1 MKNSWKIYAERGS
14 MMVEALAML
23 GLITMVTPVLYKK
36 AAERTTELQDINTAS
51 QMRTISKALD
61 DYISDNYTDLSAGA
75 LGAVAIDKND
85 IVPYLPYG
93 FDINNSKMFDEFQ
106 FAIRNELI
114 NAGTRKEHSAITG
127 TILAKSD
134 SGVPM
139 MRAAKIASMIG
150 ANGGVV
156 NNNIVQG
163 VQGGWGGEVSDF
175 FGEGANVANGSLAV
189 SSVHAVTSAGG
200 GGEVDDHVLY
210 RDNSHGVEGNTMVTN
225 LSMGGNDIE
234 NVNALIADAD
244 QIELDTGGGTVFT
257 DHNLA
262 VGADAT
268 VTGRI
273 SADSGDIT
281 NLLEAGSATIRETLQ
296 AAGEAL
302 NVTSTNITMKP
313 TTATEIDSPTVTV
326 KGATTITS
334 DGGAVIAATGNNVGI
349 NAGNNGNIKFNTNDL
364 VIDGAGSHLITVND
378 GKKQEGGLLV
388 RGGVAGA
395 DSSDTGAFALA
406 VDGSAYVVNN
416 ARIGGNLYLGGS
428 LDADKLYGRTELGGG
443 KLSDGTYNFVAG
455 KDSVDIAGNKFTVG
469 DWIETTSTSARFGY
483 KSAADTLV
491 GNGLWIM
498 KPMGSNKGQTYLKGP
513 ASSLRMM
520 ETYSRFNTNNS
531 FEVLVGS
538 SDSTDYSTSFKVSD
552 VGAYLDVKNG
562 GERRALEAM
571 GSGTIL
577 RGTKSSAETS
587 AVPRLALA
595 SGNATIT
602 ADKMLVNSDNLK
614 LNENNLVFDS
624 NAVFPADT
632 SVRSSGVRINREG
645 IIDLPRGTKPT
656 SDSTVGKLGTSG
668 YIRADRLVANQAF
681 EEVSANMVHYN
692 GEGGAEVASKPYDAY
707 QVNPAYTS
715 VMHDIKLTTRGGARL
730 SDILP
735 DFINKGI
742 YVLDNTYK
750 EEEGK
755 KDWTK
760 YSVAEG
766 TGGNPPQITGGPE
779 ECGSLDCVASPWLG
793 FVPTPQCPPG
803 YSKVITINPIRWKM
817 AQAYAIAQD
826 GLGIENIFAGASDNR
841 VLDLSKYNA
850 YFTTPLNPHQTA
862 ARFKLANSNG
872 NGDHTHAV
880 ASGIPLTFQV
890 NTWLNT
896 TVYGVRKGGGNAN
909 NTTNHNA
916 RFNDFLGWHAI
927 MGFLYY
933 GSEYTEWLQAATGS
947 TNVGAYSDKVIW
959 NLFPVLTQEMAAIA
973 NVYCYFERRNMTN
986 PDWGWKQNLVDGGA
1000 VGYNQLT
1007 NFRSGYLKN
1016 NPSYRERLNDPAL
1029 GYDEVW

>member
-61 DYISDNYTDLSAGA
+61 DYISDNYADLSAGD

-114 NAGTRKEHSAITG
+114 DAGTPKEHSAITG

-189 SSVHAVTSAGG
+189 SSVHAVTSASG
-200 GGEVDDHVLY
+200 GGEALDHVLY

-225 LSMGGNDIE
+225 LIMGGNDIE
-234 NVNALIADAD
+234 RVNQLIADAD
-244 QIELDTGGGTVFT
+244 QRIALVTGGGTVVT
-257 DHNLA
+257 DGNLA
-262 VGADAT
+262 VEADAA
-268 VTGRI
+268 VTGSI
-273 SADSGDIT
+273 SADSGTIT
-281 NLLEAGSATIRETLQ
+281 NLLEAGSAQIAGELK

-302 NVTSTNITMKP
+302 NVTSANITMT
-313 TTATEIDSPTVTV
+313 TTATTQIASPTVNVT
-326 KGATTITS
+326 GATTITS
-334 DGGAVIAATGNNVGI
+334 NGGAVIAATDNNVGI
-349 NAGNNGNIKFNTNDL
+349 SAGNNGNIKFNTNDL
-364 VIDGAGSHLITVND
+364 VIDSAGSHLVTVND
-378 GKKQEGGLLV
+378 GKKQDGGLLV
-388 RGGVAGA
+388 RGGVAEA

-455 KDSVDIAGNKFTVG
+455 KDSVDIAKDNFTVG
-469 DWIETTSTSARFGY
+469 KWIEISGSTAKFGKQDADGNVTSGLRISRSSEVTKLIGPGA
-483 KSAADTLV
+483 TLQMYS
-491 GNGLWIM
+491 GALLSSS
-498 KPMGSNKGQTYLKGP
+498 GSFQAKIGD
-513 ASSLRMM
+513 R
-520 ETYSRFNTNNS
+520 
-531 FEVLVGS
+531 S
-538 SDSTDYSTSFKVSD
+538 SDLYSELSVATG
-552 VGAYLDVKNG
+552 GAYLRVKKG
-562 GERRALEAM
+562 GDRRALSATE
-571 GSGTIL
+571 SGTTLI
-577 RGTKSSAETS
+577 GTKGSAETS
-587 AVPRLALA
+587 TAPTLALA
-595 SGNATIT
+595 SGRATIT
-602 ADKMLVNSDNLK
+602 ADKMLVSSDNLK
-614 LNENNLVFDS
+614 LNEDNLVFDR

-656 SDSTVGKLGTSG
+656 SDSTVGKLKTSG

-692 GEGGAEVASKPYDAY
+692 GEGGADVASKPYDAY

-742 YVLDNTYK
+742 YVLDNTY
-750 EEEGK
+750 EEKGE
-755 KDWTK
+755 DWTK

-766 TGGNPPQITGGPE
+766 TGGNPPQITDPPA
-779 ECGSLDCVASPWLG
+779 ECGSLNCVASPWLG

-817 AQAYAIAQD
+817 AQAYAISQAD
-826 GLGIENIFAGASDNR
+826 NSIGNIFTGVGDKR
-841 VLDLSKYNA
+841 GLDLNKYNA
-850 YFTTPLNPHQTA
+850 YFTTPLDPRPDA

-872 NGDHTHAV
+872 NGEHTHAV

-896 TVYGVRKGGGNAN
+896 TVYGVRKGGGDTSGTA
-909 NTTNHNA
+909 NHNA

-933 GSEYTEWLQAATGS
+933 GSDYKDWLIAATGS
-947 TNVGAYSDKVIW
+947 ADAYSDKVIW

-1016 NPSYRERLNDPAL
+1016 NSSYRERLNDPAL

>member
-61 DYISDNYTDLSAGA
+61 DYISDNYTDLSAGD

-114 NAGTRKEHSAITG
+114 DAGTPKEHSAITG

-156 NNNIVQG
+156 NNNRVQG

-200 GGEVDDHVLY
+200 GGEVESDHVLY
-210 RDNSHGVEGNTMVTN
+210 RDDSHGVEGNTMVTN
-225 LSMGGNDIE
+225 LIMGGNDIDS
-234 NVNALIADAD
+234 VNKLIADAD
-244 QIELDTGGGTVFT
+244 QIELVTNGGTVVT
-257 DHNLA
+257 DGNLE

-268 VTGRI
+268 VTGSI
-273 SADSGDIT
+273 SADSGTIA
-281 NLLEAGSATIRETLQ
+281 NLLEAGSATINETLK

-302 NVTSTNITMKP
+302 NVTSTDITMKP
-313 TTATEIDSPTVTV
+313 TATTEIASPTVKVT
-326 KGATTITS
+326 GATTITS

-364 VIDGAGSHLITVND
+364 VIDSAGSHLVTVND
-378 GKKQEGGLLV
+378 GKKQDGGLLV

-455 KDSVDIAGNKFTVG
+455 KDSVDIAKNNFTVG
-469 DWIETTSTSARFGY
+469 KWIETS
-483 KSAADTLV
+483 
-491 GNGLWIM
+491 
-498 KPMGSNKGQTYLKGP
+498 GSNAKFGKQDADGKVTSGLSINSPTGMIDLSGP
-513 ASSLRMM
+513 GAKLSMSNLG
-520 ETYSRFNTNNS
+520 SAI
-531 FEVLVGS
+531 LS
-538 SDSTDYSTSFKVSD
+538 SDDLFQAKIGDRTSDLYSELWVAKG
-552 VGAYLDVKNG
+552 GAYLRVKKG
-562 GERRALEAM
+562 GDRRALSATE
-571 GSGTIL
+571 SGTTLI
-577 RGTKSSAETS
+577 GTKGSAETS
-587 AVPRLALA
+587 TAPTLALA
-595 SGNATIT
+595 YGRATIT

-656 SDSTVGKLGTSG
+656 SDSTVGKLGTPG

-681 EEVSANMVHYN
+681 EEVSKNMVHYD
-692 GEGGAEVASKPYDAY
+692 GTDGSKVASKPYDAY

-750 EEEGK
+750 EEGE

-766 TGGNPPQITGGPE
+766 TGGNPPQITGAPG

-817 AQAYAIAQD
+817 AQAYAISQAENFD
-826 GLGIENIFAGASDNR
+826 IGNIFTGETNKK
-841 VLDLSKYNA
+841 VLELPKYNA
-850 YFTTPLNPHQTA
+850 YFTTPLNPNA
-862 ARFKLANSNG
+862 ARFQLAKNNG
-872 NGDHTHAV
+872 ENHTHTV
-880 ASGIPLTFQV
+880 ESGLPLTFQV

-896 TVYGVRKGGGNAN
+896 TVYGVRKGGENAN
-909 NTTNHNA
+909 DTTNHNA

-933 GSEYTEWLQAATGS
+933 GSDYTEWLTVATGS
-947 TNVGAYSDKVIW
+947 AGDYSGKVIW

-973 NVYCYFERRNMTN
+973 NVYCYFERRNMEN
-986 PDWGWKQNLVDGGA
+986 PTWSWKQNLVDGGA

-1016 NPSYRERLNDPAL
+1016 NDSYRERLNDPAL

>member
-61 DYISDNYTDLSAGA
+61 DYISDNYTDLSAGD

-114 NAGTRKEHSAITG
+114 DAGTPKEHSAITG

-156 NNNIVQG
+156 NNNRVQG

-175 FGEGANVANGSLAV
+175 FGEGASVANGSLAV
-189 SSVHAVTSAGG
+189 SSVHAVTSGGG
-200 GGEVDDHVLY
+200 GGEVESDHVLY
-210 RDNSHGVEGNTMVTN
+210 RDDSHGVEGNTMVTN
-225 LSMGGNDIE
+225 LIMGGNDIDS
-234 NVNALIADAD
+234 VNKLIADAD
-244 QIELDTGGGTVFT
+244 QIELVTNGGTVVT
-257 DHNLA
+257 DGNLE

-268 VTGRI
+268 VTGSI
-273 SADSGDIT
+273 SADSGTIA
-281 NLLEAGSATIRETLQ
+281 NLLEAGSATINETLK

-302 NVTSTNITMKP
+302 NVTSTDITMKP
-313 TTATEIDSPTVTV
+313 TATTEIASPTVKVT
-326 KGATTITS
+326 GATTITS

-364 VIDGAGSHLITVND
+364 VIDSAGSHLVTVND
-378 GKKQEGGLLV
+378 GKKQDGGLLV

-455 KDSVDIAGNKFTVG
+455 KNSVNIAGNNFTVG
-469 DWIETTSTSARFGY
+469 DRINTDSTTSFFG
-483 KSAADTLV
+483 KGERGLTVNDSKMKLTDNVGELLFDGNASTKLRGKFGVEIGGGLNKDVDSKITL
-491 GNGLWIM
+491 
-498 KPMGSNKGQTYLKGP
+498 
-513 ASSLRMM
+513 ASSMM
-520 ETYSRFNTNNS
+520 KIFMPNADRTGQFQVFQAN
-531 FEVLVGS
+531 
-538 SDSTDYSTSFKVSD
+538 
-552 VGAYLDVKNG
+552 
-562 GERRALEAM
+562 
-571 GSGTIL
+571 
-577 RGTKSSAETS
+577 KSSAYLQVPGAGSYTTS
-587 AVPRLALA
+587 RVLLND
-595 SGNATIT
+595 SGTHVYGNQFSV
-602 ADKMLVNSDNLK
+602 DSSNLK
-614 LNENNLVFDS
+614 LDDTNLVFDS

-645 IIDLPRGTKPT
+645 IVDLPRGTKPT

-681 EEVSANMVHYN
+681 EKVSANMVHYDGTKHPKN
-692 GEGGAEVASKPYDAY
+692 GDMVASNPYDAY

-750 EEEGK
+750 EEGQ

-766 TGGNPPQITGGPE
+766 TGGNPPQITGAPG
-779 ECGSLDCVASPWLG
+779 ECDSLDCVASPWLG

-817 AQAYAIAQD
+817 AQAYAISQA
-826 GLGIENIFAGASDNR
+826 GLEIGNIFTGEGDKK
-841 VLDLSKYNA
+841 VLELPKYNA
-850 YFTTPLNPHQTA
+850 YFTTPLNPEA
-862 ARFKLANSNG
+862 ARFQLADSNG
-872 NGDHTHAV
+872 GEKHTHTV

-909 NTTNHNA
+909 DTTNHNA

-933 GSEYTEWLQAATGS
+933 GSDYTEWLTVAAGS
-947 TNVGAYSDKVIW
+947 AGDYSGKVIW

-973 NVYCYFERRNMTN
+973 NVYCYFERRNMEN
-986 PDWGWKQNLVDGGA
+986 PTWSWKQNLVDGGA
-1000 VGYNQLT
+1000 VGYDQLT

>member
-61 DYISDNYTDLSAGA
+61 DYISDNYTDLSAGD

-85 IVPYLPYG
+85 ILPYLPYG

-114 NAGTRKEHSAITG
+114 DAGTPKEHSAITG

-156 NNNIVQG
+156 NNNRVQG

-200 GGEVDDHVLY
+200 GGEVESDHVLY
-210 RDNSHGVEGNTMVTN
+210 RDDSHGVEGNTMVTN
-225 LSMGGNDIE
+225 LIMGGNDIDS
-234 NVNALIADAD
+234 VNKLIADAD
-244 QIELDTGGGTVFT
+244 QIELVTNGGTVVT
-257 DHNLA
+257 DGNLE

-268 VTGRI
+268 VTGSI
-273 SADSGDIT
+273 SADSGTIA
-281 NLLEAGSATIRETLQ
+281 NLLEAGSATINETLK

-302 NVTSTNITMKP
+302 NVTSTDITMKP
-313 TTATEIDSPTVTV
+313 TATTEIASPTVKVT
-326 KGATTITS
+326 GATTITS

-364 VIDGAGSHLITVND
+364 VIDSAGSHLVTVND
-378 GKKQEGGLLV
+378 GKKQDGGLLV

-455 KDSVDIAGNKFTVG
+455 KDSVDIAGNNFTVG
-469 DWIETTSTSARFGY
+469 DWVETTASKARVGY
-483 KSAADTLV
+483 GDTAGLNVSRAQADLYASDAKLEMKSRQALLTTGFNFNV
-491 GNGLWIM
+491 KTGNE
-498 KPMGSNKGQTYLKGP
+498 KSETQFSEFVV
-513 ASSLRMM
+513 SSLGA
-520 ETYSRFNTNNS
+520 FL
-531 FEVLVGS
+531 EVKYG
-538 SDSTDYSTSFKVSD
+538 
-552 VGAYLDVKNG
+552 GA
-562 GERRALEAM
+562 RRAFEAM
-571 GSGTIL
+571 GGGTIL
-577 RGTKSSAETS
+577 KGTKGSAETS
-587 AVPRLALA
+587 TAPTLALA
-595 SGNATIT
+595 YGKATIT

-656 SDSTVGKLGTSG
+656 SDSTVGKLGTPG

-681 EEVSANMVHYN
+681 EEVSENMVHYD
-692 GEGGAEVASKPYDAY
+692 GTDGSKVASKPYDAY

-750 EEEGK
+750 EEGE

-766 TGGNPPQITGGPE
+766 KGGNPPQITGAPG

-817 AQAYAIAQD
+817 AQAYAISQAENFD
-826 GLGIENIFAGASDNR
+826 IGNIFTGETNKK
-841 VLDLSKYNA
+841 VLELPKYNA
-850 YFTTPLNPHQTA
+850 YFTTPLNPNA
-862 ARFKLANSNG
+862 ARFQLAKNNG
-872 NGDHTHAV
+872 ENHTHTV
-880 ASGIPLTFQV
+880 ESGLPLTFQV

-896 TVYGVRKGGGNAN
+896 TVYGVRKGGENAN
-909 NTTNHNA
+909 DTTNHNA

-933 GSEYTEWLQAATGS
+933 GSDYTEWLTVATGS
-947 TNVGAYSDKVIW
+947 AGDYSGKVIW

-973 NVYCYFERRNMTN
+973 NVYCYFERRNMTEL
-986 PDWGWKQNLVDGGA
+986 PAWSWKQNLVDGGA

>member
-1 MKNSWKIYAERGS
+1 MNPTA
-14 MMVEALAML
+14 
-23 GLITMVTPVLYKK
+23 
-36 AAERTTELQDINTAS
+36 TTE
-51 QMRTISKALD
+51 
-61 DYISDNYTDLSAGA
+61 
-75 LGAVAIDKND
+75 
-85 IVPYLPYG
+85 
-93 FDINNSKMFDEFQ
+93 
-106 FAIRNELI
+106 
-114 NAGTRKEHSAITG
+114 IT
-127 TILAKSD
+127 
-134 SGVPM
+134 
-139 MRAAKIASMIG
+139 
-150 ANGGVV
+150 
-156 NNNIVQG
+156 
-163 VQGGWGGEVSDF
+163 
-175 FGEGANVANGSLAV
+175 
-189 SSVHAVTSAGG
+189 
-200 GGEVDDHVLY
+200 
-210 RDNSHGVEGNTMVTN
+210 
-225 LSMGGNDIE
+225 
-234 NVNALIADAD
+234 
-244 QIELDTGGGTVFT
+244 
-257 DHNLA
+257 
-262 VGADAT
+262 
-268 VTGRI
+268 
-273 SADSGDIT
+273 
-281 NLLEAGSATIRETLQ
+281 
-296 AAGEAL
+296 
-302 NVTSTNITMKP
+302 
-313 TTATEIDSPTVTV
+313 SPTVNVT
-326 KGATTITS
+326 GATTIKSTS
-334 DGGAVIAATGNNVGI
+334 DGGAVIAATGNDVGI
-349 NAGNNGNIKFNTNDL
+349 NAGNKIKFNNDDL
-364 VIDGAGSHLITVND
+364 VIDSAGSHLVTVND
-378 GKKQEGGLLV
+378 GKKQDGGLLV

-455 KDSVDIAGNKFTVG
+455 QDSVNIAGNKFTVG
-469 DWIETTSTSARFGY
+469 DWIETTASKARVGYGDRAGLNVSTATANLYASDAKLEM
-483 KSAADTLV
+483 KSRQALLTTGFNFNVKTGDENSETQFSQFV
-491 GNGLWIM
+491 V
-498 KPMGSNKGQTYLKGP
+498 
-513 ASSLRMM
+513 SS
-520 ETYSRFNTNNS
+520 
-531 FEVLVGS
+531 
-538 SDSTDYSTSFKVSD
+538 
-552 VGAYLDVKNG
+552 VGAFLDVKYG

-571 GSGTIL
+571 STGTTL
-577 RGTKSSAETS
+577 RGTKGSAETS
-587 AVPRLALA
+587 AVPKLALA
-595 SGNATIT
+595 SGKATIT

-614 LNENNLVFDS
+614 LNENNWVFDS

-692 GEGGAEVASKPYDAY
+692 GESGADVASKPYDAY

-742 YVLDNTYK
+742 YVLDNTY
-750 EEEGK
+750 EEKGE
-755 KDWTK
+755 DWTK

-766 TGGNPPQITGGPE
+766 TGGNPPQITDAPA
-779 ECGSLDCVASPWLG
+779 ECGSLNCVASPWLG

-817 AQAYAIAQD
+817 AQAYAISQAD
-826 GLGIENIFAGASDNR
+826 NSIGNIFTGVGDKR
-841 VLDLSKYNA
+841 GLDLNKYNA
-850 YFTTPLNPHQTA
+850 YFTTPLDPRPDA

-872 NGDHTHAV
+872 NGEHTHAV

-896 TVYGVRKGGGNAN
+896 TVYGVRKGGGDTSGTA
-909 NTTNHNA
+909 NHNA

-933 GSEYTEWLQAATGS
+933 GSDYKDWLIAATGS
-947 TNVGAYSDKVIW
+947 ADAYSDKVIW

-1016 NPSYRERLNDPAL
+1016 NSSYRERLNDPAL

>member
-61 DYISDNYTDLSAGA
+61 DYISDNYADLSAGD

-114 NAGTRKEHSAITG
+114 DAGTPKEHSAITG

-189 SSVHAVTSAGG
+189 SSVHAVTSASG
-200 GGEVDDHVLY
+200 GGEALDNVLY
-210 RDNSHGVEGNTMVTN
+210 RDDSHGVEGNTMVTN
-225 LSMGGNDIE
+225 LIMGGNEIE
-234 NVNALIADAD
+234 SVTKLIADAN
-244 QIELDTGGGTVFT
+244 QIELDTNVGTVVA
-257 DHNLA
+257 DNNLE
-262 VGADAT
+262 VGAN
-268 VTGRI
+268 I
-273 SADSGDIT
+273 SAGSGNIA
-281 NLLEAGSATIRETLQ
+281 NLLEAGSAAITGALT

-302 NVTSTNITMKP
+302 NVTSADITM
-313 TTATEIDSPTVTV
+313 TTTTKTEIASPTVNVT
-326 KGATTITS
+326 GATTITS
-334 DGGAVIAATGNNVGI
+334 NGGAVIAATDNDVGI
-349 NAGNNGNIKFNTNDL
+349 SAGNNGNIKFNNNDL
-364 VIDGAGSHLITVND
+364 VIDSAGSHLVTVND
-378 GKKQEGGLLV
+378 GKKQDGGLLV
-388 RGGVAGA
+388 RGGVAEA

-455 KDSVDIAGNKFTVG
+455 KDSVDIAKDNFTVG
-469 DWIETTSTSARFGY
+469 KWIEISGSTAKFGKQDADGNVTSGLRISRSSEVTKLIGPGA
-483 KSAADTLV
+483 TLQMYS
-491 GNGLWIM
+491 GALLSSS
-498 KPMGSNKGQTYLKGP
+498 GSFQAKIGD
-513 ASSLRMM
+513 R
-520 ETYSRFNTNNS
+520 
-531 FEVLVGS
+531 S
-538 SDSTDYSTSFKVSD
+538 SDLYSELSVATG
-552 VGAYLDVKNG
+552 GAYLRVKKG
-562 GERRALEAM
+562 GDRRALSATE
-571 GSGTIL
+571 SGTTLI
-577 RGTKSSAETS
+577 GTKGSAETS
-587 AVPRLALA
+587 TAPTLALA
-595 SGNATIT
+595 SGRATIT
-602 ADKMLVNSDNLK
+602 ADKMLVSSDNLK
-614 LNENNLVFDS
+614 LNEDNLVFDR

-681 EEVSANMVHYN
+681 EEVSANMVHYK
-692 GEGGAEVASKPYDAY
+692 GGSGAEVASKPYDAY

-750 EEEGK
+750 EEGE

-760 YSVAEG
+760 YSVTEG
-766 TGGNPPQITGGPE
+766 TGGNPPQISSNAPK
-779 ECGSLDCVASPWLG
+779 ECDNLNCVASPWLG

-826 GLGIENIFAGASDNR
+826 GLGIGNIFAGNE
-841 VLDLSKYNA
+841 LQLPQYNA
-850 YFTTPLNPHQTA
+850 YFTTPLKLKKDA

-872 NGDHTHAV
+872 NGDHTHTV

-896 TVYGVRKGGGNAN
+896 TVYGVRKGGGDTSGTA
-909 NTTNHNA
+909 NHNA

-933 GSEYTEWLQAATGS
+933 GSDYQDWLTVATGS
-947 TNVGAYSDKVIW
+947 EGNYSGKVIW

-973 NVYCYFERRNMTN
+973 NVYCYFERRKMTD
-986 PDWGWKQNLVDGGA
+986 PDWVWKQNLVDGGTD
-1000 VGYNQLT
+1000 GYNQLT

-1016 NPSYRERLNDPAL
+1016 NSSYRERLNDPAL

>member
-234 NVNALIADAD
+234 NVNRLIADAD

-257 DHNLA
+257 DHNLV
-262 VGADAT
+262 VGAN
-268 VTGRI
+268 I
-273 SADSGDIT
+273 SADSGNIT
-281 NLLEAGSATIRETLQ
+281 NLLAAGSAEITEALRV
-296 AAGEAL
+296 AGEAL
-302 NVTSTNITMKP
+302 NVTSTDITMKP
-313 TTATEIDSPTVTV
+313 TAITMNPTATTEITSPTVNVT
-326 KGATTITS
+326 GETTIKS
-334 DGGAVIAATGNNVGI
+334 KRDGGAVIAATDNDVGI
-349 NAGNNGNIKFNTNDL
+349 NAGNNGKIKFNNDDL
-364 VIDGAGSHLITVND
+364 VINSAGSHLVTVND
-378 GKKQEGGLLV
+378 GKKQDGGLLV

-455 KDSVDIAGNKFTVG
+455 QDSVDIAKDNFTVG
-469 DWIETTSTSARFGY
+469 KWIEISGSTAKFGKQDADGNVTSGLRISRSSEVTKLIGPGATLQMASEALLSSSGRF
-483 KSAADTLV
+483 AAKIGD
-491 GNGLWIM
+491 
-498 KPMGSNKGQTYLKGP
+498 
-513 ASSLRMM
+513 R
-520 ETYSRFNTNNS
+520 
-531 FEVLVGS
+531 S
-538 SDSTDYSTSFKVSD
+538 SDLYSELSVATG
-552 VGAYLDVKNG
+552 GAYLRVKKG
-562 GERRALEAM
+562 GDRRALSATE
-571 GSGTIL
+571 SGTTLI
-577 RGTKSSAETS
+577 GTKGSAETS
-587 AVPRLALA
+587 TAPTLALA
-595 SGNATIT
+595 SGRATIT
-602 ADKMLVNSDNLK
+602 ADKMLVSSDNLK
-614 LNENNLVFDS
+614 LNEDNLVFDR

-681 EEVSANMVHYN
+681 EEVSENMVHYN
-692 GEGGAEVASKPYDAY
+692 GASGAEVASKPYDAY

-750 EEEGK
+750 EEGE

-760 YSVAEG
+760 YSVTEG
-766 TGGNPPQITGGPE
+766 TGGNPPQISSNAPE
-779 ECGSLDCVASPWLG
+779 ECDSLDCVASPWLG

-817 AQAYAIAQD
+817 AQAYAIAQA
-826 GLGIENIFAGASDNR
+826 GLKIENIFAGNK
-841 VLDLSKYNA
+841 LQLPQYNA
-850 YFTTPLNPHQTA
+850 YFTTPLNPHQDV

-872 NGDHTHAV
+872 NGEHTHTV
-880 ASGIPLTFQV
+880 ASGLPLTFQV

-896 TVYGVRKGGGNAN
+896 TVYGVRKGGGDTSGTA
-909 NTTNHNA
+909 NHNA

-933 GSEYTEWLQAATGS
+933 GSDYKDWLIAATGS
-947 TNVGAYSDKVIW
+947 ADAYSDKVIW

-1016 NPSYRERLNDPAL
+1016 NSSYRERLNDPAL

>member
-61 DYISDNYTDLSAGA
+61 DYISDNYTDLSAGD

-114 NAGTRKEHSAITG
+114 DAGTPKEHSAITG

-156 NNNIVQG
+156 NNNRVQG

-200 GGEVDDHVLY
+200 GGEVESDHVLY
-210 RDNSHGVEGNTMVTN
+210 RDDSHGVEGNTMVTN
-225 LSMGGNDIE
+225 LIMGGNDIDS
-234 NVNALIADAD
+234 VNKLIADAD
-244 QIELDTGGGTVFT
+244 QIELVTNGGTVVT
-257 DHNLA
+257 DGNLE

-268 VTGRI
+268 VTGSI
-273 SADSGDIT
+273 SADSGTIA
-281 NLLEAGSATIRETLQ
+281 NLLEAGSATINETLK

-302 NVTSTNITMKP
+302 NVTSTDITMKP
-313 TTATEIDSPTVTV
+313 TATTEIASPTVKVT
-326 KGATTITS
+326 GATTITS

-364 VIDGAGSHLITVND
+364 VIDSAGSHLVTVND
-378 GKKQEGGLLV
+378 GKKQDGGLLV

-455 KDSVDIAGNKFTVG
+455 KDSVDIAKNNFTVG
-469 DWIETTSTSARFGY
+469 DWVETKSTSARFGY
-483 KSAADTLV
+483 KSATDTLV

-498 KPMGSNKGQTYLKGP
+498 KPVGRNKGQTYLNGP
-513 ASSLRMM
+513 ASSLKMM
-520 ETYSRFNTNNS
+520 ETYSRFSTNNS
-531 FEVLVGS
+531 FDVVVGS

-587 AVPRLALA
+587 AVPTLALN

-645 IIDLPRGTKPT
+645 IVDLPRGTKPT
-656 SDSTVGKLGTSG
+656 SDSTVGKLGTPG

-681 EEVSANMVHYN
+681 EEVSGNMVHYD
-692 GEGGAEVASKPYDAY
+692 GTDGSKVASKPYDAY

-750 EEEGK
+750 EEGE

-766 TGGNPPQITGGPE
+766 TGGNPPQITGAPG

-817 AQAYAIAQD
+817 AQAYAISQAENFD
-826 GLGIENIFAGASDNR
+826 IGNIFTGETNKK
-841 VLDLSKYNA
+841 VLELPKYNA
-850 YFTTPLNPHQTA
+850 YFTTPLNPNA
-862 ARFKLANSNG
+862 ARFQLAKNNG
-872 NGDHTHAV
+872 ENHTHTV
-880 ASGIPLTFQV
+880 ESGLPLTFQV

-909 NTTNHNA
+909 DTTNHNA

-933 GSEYTEWLQAATGS
+933 GSDYTEWLTVAAG
-947 TNVGAYSDKVIW
+947 NAGDYSGKVIW

-973 NVYCYFERRNMTN
+973 NVYCYFERRNMEDPT
-986 PDWGWKQNLVDGGA
+986 WSWKQNLVDGGA

-1016 NPSYRERLNDPAL
+1016 NDSYLERLNDPAL

>member
-61 DYISDNYTDLSAGA
+61 DYISDNYTDLSAGD

-114 NAGTRKEHSAITG
+114 DAGTPKEHSAITG

-156 NNNIVQG
+156 NNNRVQG

-200 GGEVDDHVLY
+200 GGEVESDHVLY
-210 RDNSHGVEGNTMVTN
+210 RDDSHGVEGNTMVTN
-225 LSMGGNDIE
+225 LIMGGNDIDS
-234 NVNALIADAD
+234 VNKLIADAD
-244 QIELDTGGGTVFT
+244 QIELVTNGGTVVT
-257 DHNLA
+257 DGNLE

-268 VTGRI
+268 VTGSV
-273 SADSGDIT
+273 SADSGTIA
-281 NLLEAGSATIRETLQ
+281 NLLEAGSATINETLK

-302 NVTSTNITMKP
+302 NVTSTDITMKP
-313 TTATEIDSPTVTV
+313 TATTEIASPTVKVT
-326 KGATTITS
+326 GATTITS

-364 VIDGAGSHLITVND
+364 VIDSAGSHLVTVND
-378 GKKQEGGLLV
+378 GKKQDGGLLV

-455 KDSVDIAGNKFTVG
+455 KNSVNIAGNNFTVG
-469 DWIETTSTSARFGY
+469 DRINTNSTTSFFGKGERGLTVNDSKMKLTDNVGELFFDGNASTKLRGKFGVEIGGGLNRDVDPKIVLSKSLMNVFMPNADKTGQFRVFSA
-483 KSAADTLV
+483 K
-491 GNGLWIM
+491 
-498 KPMGSNKGQTYLKGP
+498 
-513 ASSLRMM
+513 
-520 ETYSRFNTNNS
+520 NS
-531 FEVLVGS
+531 
-538 SDSTDYSTSFKVSD
+538 T
-552 VGAYLDVKNG
+552 AYLQVIG
-562 GERRALEAM
+562 T
-571 GSGTIL
+571 GSYNHSKVHL
-577 RGTKSSAETS
+577 DDRGTHVYGNQFSVDSS
-587 AVPRLALA
+587 
-595 SGNATIT
+595 
-602 ADKMLVNSDNLK
+602 NLK
-614 LNENNLVFDS
+614 LDDTNLVFDS

-645 IIDLPRGTKPT
+645 IVDLPRGTKPT
-656 SDSTVGKLGTSG
+656 SDSTVGKLGTPG

-681 EEVSANMVHYN
+681 EEVSENMVHYN
-692 GEGGAEVASKPYDAY
+692 GTSGDAVASKPYDAY

-750 EEEGK
+750 EEGE

-766 TGGNPPQITGGPE
+766 KGGNPPQITGAPG

-817 AQAYAIAQD
+817 AQAYAISQA
-826 GLGIENIFAGASDNR
+826 GLNMENIFKQKDPSSPK
-841 VLDLSKYNA
+841 VLQLPEYNA
-850 YFTTPLNPHQTA
+850 YFTTPLNPYQSA
-862 ARFKLANSNG
+862 ARFQLANSNG
-872 NGDHTHAV
+872 NGEHTHTV

-896 TVYGVRKGGGNAN
+896 TVYGVRKGGE
-909 NTTNHNA
+909 NTNDTANHNA

-933 GSEYTEWLQAATGS
+933 GSEYTEWLQAATG
-947 TNVGAYSDKVIW
+947 NAGAYSDKVIW

-973 NVYCYFERRNMTN
+973 NVYCYFERRNMEDPT
-986 PDWGWKQNLVDGGA
+986 WSWKQNLVDGGA
-1000 VGYNQLT
+1000 VGYEQLT